1 MCSVGS
7 PGALRGFPRTRGLLA
22 LGHNGNGG
30 RVYVTTAPSFKDASG
45 CCIRVIDTRGIGI
58 RDTPL
63 WAGTKPPSRR
73 GNVRL
78 MGRRTDF
85 VVMLGMAVAILIFA
99 ISIATH
105 QWS

>member
-1 MCSVGS
+1 MCVVQS
-7 PGALRGFPRTRGLLA
+7 
-22 LGHNGNGG
+22 N
-30 RVYVTTAPSFKDASG
+30 FKDASG

>member
-1 MCSVGS
+1 VWVRQEPYGVSRG
-7 PGALRGFPRTRGLLA
+7 PGDYWHWGTTVTVA
-22 LGHNGNGG
+22 
-30 RVYVTTAPSFKDASG
+30 RVYVTIAPSFKDASG

-73 GNVRL
+73 GNVRF